1 MGSIISAIN
10 DDYDDY
16 ESFCKLIGVKPV
28 SIYNHFYIHEKEL
41 LNNLGFKR
49 LDDYY
54 ATLRKAEERD
64 KKIDDIL
71 NDKMGM

>member
-49 LDDYY
+49 LEDYY